1 METDGIEKRYD
12 ALAEE
17 YDLPDYN
24 SLDLEFEIYSLE
36 DAKYLLRA
44 IMEKMVQKIYDAV
57 KILEDALYP
66 DASSYSSI
74 YETRVMDEADKD
86 KILRLHKEMMI
97 LLRKSLCIAINHEDQ
112 EIAKFICEVFSK
124 WQRLKLGFKEIADK
138 LKQAWESETFKDES
152 IKYMG

>member
-1 METDGIEKRYD
+1 METDIIEKYN
-12 ALAEE
+12 ALAKD
-17 YDLPDYN
+17 YNLPDYD
-24 SLDLEFEIYSLE
+24 SLDFEFEIYSLE

-44 IMEKMVQKIYDAV
+44 ILEKMAQKIYDAV

-74 YETRVMDEADKD
+74 YETRMMCEADKD
-86 KILRLHKEMMI
+86 NILHLHKEMMI
-97 LLRKSLCIAINHEDQ
+97 LFRKSLCIAIDHEDQ
-112 EIAKFICEVFSK
+112 EIAKFICEGFGK
-124 WQRLKLGFKEIADK
+124 WQRLKQGFKEIADK

>member
-1 METDGIEKRYD
+1 METDVIEKYNV
-12 ALAEE
+12 LAKD
-17 YDLPDYN
+17 YDLPDYD
-24 SLDLEFEIYSLE
+24 SLDFEFEIYSLE

-44 IMEKMVQKIYDAV
+44 ILEKMAQKICDAV

-97 LLRKSLCIAINHEDQ
+97 LLRKSLCIAIDHEDQ
-112 EIAKFICEVFSK
+112 EIAKFVCESFGK
-124 WQRLKLGFKEIADK
+124 WQKLKPGFKEIADK
-138 LKQAWESETFKDES
+138 LKLAWESETFKDES

>member
-1 METDGIEKRYD
+1 METDIEERYD
-12 ALAEE
+12 ALAKE
-17 YDLPDYN
+17 YDLPDYD
-24 SLDLEFEIYSLE
+24 SLDFEFEIYSLE

-44 IMEKMVQKIYDAV
+44 ILEKMAQKIYDAV

-74 YETRVMDEADKD
+74 YETRMMGEADKD
-86 KILRLHKEMMI
+86 KILRLHKGMMI
-97 LLRKSLCIAINHEDQ
+97 LLRKSLCIAIDYEDQ
-112 EIAKFICEVFSK
+112 EVAKFIYEVFSK
-124 WQRLKLGFKEIADK
+124 WQRFKPGFKEIANK